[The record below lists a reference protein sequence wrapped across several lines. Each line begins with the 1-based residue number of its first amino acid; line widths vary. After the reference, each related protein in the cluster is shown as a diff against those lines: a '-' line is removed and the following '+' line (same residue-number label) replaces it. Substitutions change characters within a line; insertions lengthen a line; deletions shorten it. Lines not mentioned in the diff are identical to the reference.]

1 MGRAKRTRGETGE
14 DEIEGPLGRGGDRC
28 GLGGTERGPVRKGF
42 LRSHVR
48 HRGGLLLAVSDA
60 VQGGSLERMLSYP
73 EVGPLGVCCVVGASA
88 SVYVRKQGVRTLERS
103 AASTFRRLYLLSGS
117 RAYL

>member
-1 MGRAKRTRGETGE
+1 VGRAKRTRGETGE

-48 HRGGLLLAVSDA
+48 NSGGLCLLCPTPCRGDRSKGCCPIRKLALSVF
-60 VQGGSLERMLSYP
+60 VVWWEPRPRPMLENKLC
-73 EVGPLGVCCVVGASA
+73 EL
-88 SVYVRKQGVRTLERS
+88 
-103 AASTFRRLYLLSGS
+103 
-117 RAYL
+117 